1 MKRFLAYTGL
11 AFVFQSLLMGCVILF
26 ASIWPDVGDT
36 IAGIWMLVYY
46 PFMALGALFV
56 TASGCSGMVQAYWF
70 GAILGAVGYSLLI
83 SGALSGLHHFLE
95 RRNRR
100 KILR

>member
-1 MKRFLAYTGL
+1 MKRFLAYTGIAL
-11 AFVFQSLLMGCVILF
+11 AFQVLLMGCLILF
-26 ASIWPDVGDT
+26 TGTSGVVDEMANIWLL
-36 IAGIWMLVYY
+36 AYY
-46 PFMALGALFV
+46 PFSALAAPFI

>member
-11 AFVFQSLLMGCVILF
+11 AFVFQSLLMGCIILF
-26 ASIWPDVGDT
+26 AGISDVGDA
-36 IAGIWMLVYY
+36 IANTWMLVYY
-46 PFMALGALFV
+46 PFMLLGTFFV
-56 TASGCSGMVQAYWF
+56 TASGCSGMVQGYWF

>member
-11 AFVFQSLLMGCVILF
+11 VFVFQVLLMGCIILF
-26 ASIWPDVGDT
+26 AGISDVGDT
-36 IAGIWMLVYY
+36 IADIWMLVYY
-46 PFMALGALFV
+46 PFLSLGALFV

-70 GAILGAVGYSLLI
+70 GAILGAVGYSVLI
-83 SGALSGLHHFLE
+83 GGALSGLHHFLE
-95 RRNRR
+95 RRNRG